1 MLDGDETLWAVN
13 NDVAL
18 NKKDIRENKLKGNKM

>member
-13 NDVAL
+13 NDGRVEQERYQ
-18 NKKDIRENKLKGNKM
+18 REQIEGE